1 MGLSGLTCNCR
12 TEQQI
17 TLYPHRDD
25 NNAWTV
31 LNNTVDATFDPLV
44 GTPVRHI
51 TDGQLIRLDHPIT
64 KKKLHSH
71 DIRPSV
77 SEVDWQN
84 EVSAYGFDGFDGDA
98 NDYWAVEIQKDY
110 CDSGDSKAKKRLR
123 AIRTKFRLRHM
134 MTGCYLFSHKV
145 KLPDWGFEQQ
155 EVTCNKVGFLC
166 CLSCLAKEYLAE
178 PDYSKQ
184 YLVCRDKHAPDTYV
198 GLLLYV
204 DHAEHTVVAHQEK
217 AEKIN
222 YQRPGFFRKFGGQC

>member
-1 MGLSGLTCNCR
+1 MSR

-44 GTPVRHI
+44 DTPVRHI

-77 SEVDWQN
+77 SDVDWQN
-84 EVSAYGFDGFDGDA
+84 EVSAYGFEGFDGDA

-145 KLPDWGFEQQ
+145 KLPEWGFEQQ
-155 EVTCNKVGFLC
+155 EVTCNKA
-166 CLSCLAKEYLAE
+166 SC
-178 PDYSKQ
+178 SF
-184 YLVCRDKHAPDTYV
+184 V
-198 GLLLYV
+198 
-204 DHAEHTVVAHQEK
+204 
-217 AEKIN
+217 I
-222 YQRPGFFRKFGGQC
+222 